1 MGPLI
6 AYCCTYLMKIKLP
19 LTTCLKIAKVFPAR
33 KKQVNKQTER
43 QTKNEQ
49 SMPIAMMRYKSNH
62 KYRKYLVPILE
73 SRSDSSA

>member
-19 LTTCLKIAKVFPAR
+19 LTTCLKIAKVFQAR

-43 QTKNEQ
+43 QTKKEQ

-62 KYRKYLVPILE
+62 KYRKY
-73 SRSDSSA
+73 

>member
-19 LTTCLKIAKVFPAR
+19 LTTCLKIAKVFQAR
-33 KKQVNKQTER
+33 KKQVNKQT
-43 QTKNEQ
+43 
-49 SMPIAMMRYKSNH
+49 MPIAMMRYKSNH
-62 KYRKYLVPILE
+62 KYRKHLVPMLE